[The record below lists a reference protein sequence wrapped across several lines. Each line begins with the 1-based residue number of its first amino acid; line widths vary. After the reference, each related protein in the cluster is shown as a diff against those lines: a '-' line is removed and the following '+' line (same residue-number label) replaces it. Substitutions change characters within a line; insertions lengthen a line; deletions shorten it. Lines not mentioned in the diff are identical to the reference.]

1 MTNIALIGGG
11 HIHAPSFIKRI
22 NEDAEIQA
30 VAVWDQDAGRAA
42 ERAEALSAPVVS
54 LDEIWADASIPA
66 VVICSE
72 TDQHEELVLASAAAG
87 KDMFVEKP
95 LGMAAADSYSMAAAI
110 REAGVK
116 FQTGYF
122 NRANAAHMF
131 IRGQLAAGAFGTVT
145 RVRHSN
151 CHSGALAGWFDSD
164 WRWMADPAI
173 AGCGAYGDLGTHSL
187 DLLLWLFG
195 EVEQVTGSIMSV
207 TDRYPGCDETGE
219 GFLKFKS
226 GVIGSIAASW
236 VDVGNPITLQVFG
249 TEGWAT
255 VINGKLHLNSAHIE
269 GADGE
274 IWEDL
279 PDAAP
284 HPFQAFLDGVAG
296 RPTGAFISAD
306 EAAYSV
312 AVMTAIYEGA
322 RSNRWVAP
330 DLAGEQ

>member
-255 VINGKLHLNSAHIE
+255 V
-269 GADGE
+269 
-274 IWEDL
+274 
-279 PDAAP
+279 
-284 HPFQAFLDGVAG
+284 
-296 RPTGAFISAD
+296 
-306 EAAYSV
+306 
-312 AVMTAIYEGA
+312 
-322 RSNRWVAP
+322 
-330 DLAGEQ
+330 